1 ATIVKGN
8 PIGANGTAQWIKRVG
23 EALELDPALVDAAAE
38 EEGQKARDAMSR
50 FGNLQ
55 GSVIVAGYEGN
66 ELPVVRLLLEAG
78 LDVPYASTSI
88 ARMPL
93 GEEDHKVL
101 SMLGTEIR
109 YRKYLEEDMDAVIR
123 YKPDLV
129 IGTTSLDSFAKER
142 GIPAIYYTNNISA
155 RPLFFAAGAATV
167 LGMVSGL
174 LARKD
179 VFRSMKE
186 YFTT

>member
-1 ATIVKGN
+1 
-8 PIGANGTAQWIKRVG
+8 
-23 EALELDPALVDAAAE
+23 
-38 EEGQKARDAMSR
+38 
-50 FGNLQ
+50 
-55 GSVIVAGYEGN
+55 
-66 ELPVVRLLLEAG
+66 
-78 LDVPYASTSI
+78 
-88 ARMPL
+88 
-93 GEEDHKVL
+93 
-101 SMLGTEIR
+101 
-109 YRKYLEEDMDAVIR
+109 MDAVIR

-174 LARKD
+174 LARKE

-186 YFTT
+186 YFMSPPKNPQPIHG